1 MPRKAKTHRIGP
13 LEEAE
18 NERALDTAAGV
29 TPPAVEIAR
38 AEIPPAPKKSEAPL
52 LVADTRE
59 KLLYRCALQGP
70 GISAEFFKE
79 FTDSKELAEL
89 SCMLGLRQLVIVLC
103 RADISDL
110 DAKDLLATMRI
121 LLNIAYGEN
130 ASTDPDKFMPKP
142 AVMPN
147 PPIPVGGTDGV
158 EASLEKIRKLAGV
171 K

>member
-13 LEEAE
+13 LEEVE

-38 AEIPPAPKKSEAPL
+38 AEIPPAPKKPDVPL

-70 GISAEFFKE
+70 GISKEFFDE

-89 SCMLGLRQLVIVLC
+89 VCMLGIRRMATALVT
-103 RADISDL
+103 ADF
-110 DAKDLLATMRI
+110 AKVDMKDFSALMRI
-121 LLNIAYGEN
+121 ILNIAYGEN
-130 ASTDPDKFMPKP
+130 ASTDPNKFLPH
-142 AVMPN
+142 
-147 PPIPVGGTDGV
+147 PPTIAIPTGAADGV
-158 EASLEKIRKLAGV
+158 DASLEKIRKLSGG
-171 K
+171 